1 MYIEHVTTSLYASA
15 RVLVAGLINFSEFC
29 TMPRP
34 YSDDLRW
41 RMVYQKLFFEKSYEK
56 VHCNY
61 LLVQR
66 LCIGRLARFLN
77 TGDVKPCRLGRPTGS
92 ITLFPHEEYIIMD
105 CLLRSPQMQLHEIA
119 NYISNATGSA
129 FGPRTLQCR
138 AVYRLG
144 ITRKKV
150 YTCTS
155 LPLIIFS
162 IYQLKMHRNIN
173 NTECITLLF
182 QS

>member
-1 MYIEHVTTSLYASA
+1 MANFVQCHVRIRTIYA
-15 RVLVAGLINFSEFC
+15 GEWYTKN
-29 TMPRP
+29 
-34 YSDDLRW
+34 
-41 RMVYQKLFFEKSYEK
+41 FFEKSYEK
-56 VHCNY
+56 IALQLFVSPKTVY
-61 LLVQR
+61 R
-66 LCIGRLARFLN
+66 TIRTFLN

-92 ITLFPHEEYIIMD
+92 VTLFPHQEYIIMD
-105 CLLRSPQMQLHEIA
+105 CLLRSPQMQLHEIT

-129 FGPRTLQCR
+129 FGPRTPQCR
-138 AVYRLG
+138 AVYRLRVIP

-162 IYQLKMHRNIN
+162 IYQLKMRRNIN

-182 QS
+182 QF

>member
-1 MYIEHVTTSLYASA
+1 MHNATSVFGRFTLAN
-15 RVLVAGLINFSEFC
+15 GIPK
-29 TMPRP
+29 T
-34 YSDDLRW
+34 
-41 RMVYQKLFFEKSYEK
+41 FFEKSYEK
-56 VHCNY
+56 IAMQLFVSQKTVY
-61 LLVQR
+61 R
-66 LCIGRLARFLN
+66 TTSTFLN
-77 TGDVKPCRLGRPTGS
+77 AGDVKPCRLGRPTGS

-138 AVYRLG
+138 AVYTYRLG

-155 LPLIIFS
+155 LLLIIFS
-162 IYQLKMHRNIN
+162 IYQLKLHRNIN

>member
-1 MYIEHVTTSLYASA
+1 MRASCGTDQVRRILYNATSVFGRFTLAN
-15 RVLVAGLINFSEFC
+15 GIPK
-29 TMPRP
+29 T
-34 YSDDLRW
+34 
-41 RMVYQKLFFEKSYEK
+41 FFEKSYEK
-56 VHCNY
+56 IALQLFVSPKTVY
-61 LLVQR
+61 R
-66 LCIGRLARFLN
+66 TISTFLN

-105 CLLRSPQMQLHEIA
+105 CLLRSLQMQLHEIA
-119 NYISNATGSA
+119 NCISNATGSV

-144 ITRKKV
+144 ITRKNV

-162 IYQLKMHRNIN
+162 IYQLKMRRNIN